1 MTKGWPKSKDH
12 QASKNEGTLGPFKN
26 VTGRNADNAGRISA
40 NVSHKASIPAKPDVN
55 TPAERP
61 RPWTAGFSEGAP
73 KADYGKGGN

>member
-1 MTKGWPKSKDH
+1 MSWPKSKDH

-26 VTGRNADNAGRISA
+26 VTGRNANNSGAISA
-40 NVSHKASIPAKPDVN
+40 NAGGSNKANLSKPDVN